1 MKKQY
6 FVNLIERVVEVDKKF
21 VEKAGQLDT
30 EENALYDRLLE
41 KYPSF
46 KFEVK
51 DLNKS
56 NKQTYKGLRIEVM
69 QAFIIQHEETPE
81 KYNPQLKELNKA
93 IAEGLVKDAKYG
105 VAKSWF
111 VENYGKAYNGS
122 TLSKKEGKRETLI
135 NELLSKAD
143 PNLIAPITKAEG
155 VVSNG

>member
-21 VEKAGQLDT
+21 IEKAGQLDT

-111 VENYGKAYNGS
+111 VENYGKAYNSS
-122 TLSKKEGKRETLI
+122 TLSKKEGKREALI

-143 PNLIAPITKAEG
+143 KNLIAPIKKAEG

>member
-1 MKKQY
+1 MKKHY
-6 FVNLIERVVEVDKKF
+6 SVELLEHIVYVDPAFIK
-21 VEKAGQLDT
+21 KAGILDT
-30 EENALYDRLLE
+30 EESELYDRLLA

-81 KYNPQLKELNKA
+81 KYNPKLAELNKE
-93 IAEGLVKDAKYG
+93 IAKGLVKDAKYG

-111 VENYGKAYNGS
+111 VENYGKAYNSS
-122 TLSKKEGKRETLI
+122 TLSKKEGKREALI

-143 PNLIAPITKAEG
+143 KNLIAPIKKAEG